1 MAALTDG
8 PTGTAAAF
16 AEGAPCWAD
25 AMVADLAAAKR
36 FYGGLF
42 GWTFEDAAPGPGS
55 YAAARAGE
63 RRVAGLMQKTDG
75 RMPTVW
81 TVYLAT
87 PDAEAT
93 AGRVRAAGGQVI
105 TEPRAVGTGPAG
117 VMAVAADPGGAVFG
131 LWQPGAH
138 RGFEAL
144 GEPGAYRW
152 VDLFTRHPRA
162 VDAFYP
168 EVFGYRALSQPG
180 EPGDSGGPDAPP
192 RPGAPGGPGDPGERT
207 VPGAGPS
214 STGSADTGSAPSG
227 ATDPSPPGTDPAR
240 AGGDERASGGSA
252 RSGSVPGRAGS
263 GGTAPERTGPGGA
276 PAGGA
281 DSAETVPGRDPVD
294 EERSGGERSGE
305 AASGEVPP
313 GAGSA
318 GDVAPDRTAPGGPD
332 PRPETPG
339 EAAPGEAVPRAPEAG
354 EAAPGEAGRETA
366 GGPGAPRAAGVRDA
380 SGTAGAAGAAGAD
393 GAGTGE
399 AGTEAGVTER
409 VVWVPGGEPADE
421 EHAVV
426 ARRLVP
432 PGTPEALPAH
442 FLPYFAVAD
451 CDATAATARRLGGRV
466 TRGPETG
473 PYGRW
478 AVLAD
483 DQGAA
488 FAVLGTGAAG
498 APPAEPERSAPHG
511 VEH

>member
-25 AMVADLAAAKR
+25 AMVADLAAARR
-36 FYGGLF
+36 FYGGLL

-180 EPGDSGGPDAPP
+180 EPGDPGGPDAPP

-207 VPGAGPS
+207 
-214 STGSADTGSAPSG
+214 
-227 ATDPSPPGTDPAR
+227 
-240 AGGDERASGGSA
+240 
-252 RSGSVPGRAGS
+252 
-263 GGTAPERTGPGGA
+263 APERTGPEGA

-281 DSAETVPGRDPVD
+281 GSAETVPGPDPVD

-305 AASGEVPP
+305 ATSGEVPP

-332 PRPETPG
+332 PRPETS
-339 EAAPGEAVPRAPEAG
+339 G

-366 GGPGAPRAAGVRDA
+366 GGPGAPGAAGARDA
-380 SGTAGAAGAAGAD
+380 DGTAGAAGADGAGAAGADAAGVAGSD

-399 AGTEAGVTER
+399 AGTEAGVAER

-426 ARRLVP
+426 ARCLVP

-498 APPAEPERSAPHG
+498 APPAEPEQSARHG
-511 VEH
+511 GEH